1 MMAEKKLDN
10 DFSLTAVGKE
20 GRRGLVP
27 MMAIML
33 GFTFYTG
40 TMLTGGRL
48 GTSLTFTD
56 LAAALLIGDL
66 I

>member
-40 TMLTGGRL
+40 TMLTGGIRWL
-48 GTSLTFTD
+48 PLP
-56 LAAALLIGDL
+56 AR
-66 I
+66 